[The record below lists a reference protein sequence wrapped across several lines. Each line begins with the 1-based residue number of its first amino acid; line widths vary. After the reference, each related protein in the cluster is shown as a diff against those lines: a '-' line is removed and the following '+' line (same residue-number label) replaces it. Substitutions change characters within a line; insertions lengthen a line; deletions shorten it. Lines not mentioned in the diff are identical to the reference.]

1 MSPIP
6 RTGLIVSGRKD
17 LFAEA
22 MRRTGLLWLLESAP
36 RRPQLLVVNYH
47 RIGNRDTTLFDPE
60 VFSIDQQGLSEQ
72 IGFLKKNYDL
82 LHPGDAVDIV
92 HGRVKPRGVSI
103 LLTFDD
109 GYLDNLTLAV
119 PVLKAHGASA
129 AFFLVTGYLE
139 AKEDPKAGVAREVKE
154 EIGLDVVETSLIGNY
169 IFERKNEIMLCYH
182 VVAEGT
188 IKLGHEIAEV
198 PDPYQGGPQEFENVL
213 DILEDG
219 CAEMVR
225 RLQAGTLLA
234 P

>member
-1 MSPIP
+1 
-6 RTGLIVSGRKD
+6 
-17 LFAEA
+17 

-36 RRPQLLVVNYH
+36 RQPQLLVVNYH

-60 VFSIDQQGLSEQ
+60 VFSIDQQGLSDQ

-129 AFFLVTGYLE
+129 AFFLVTGYLD
-139 AKEDPKAGVAREVKE
+139 DPSQVTWWDQASWLARKCIGRKLTISQPERWTVDVTASNVVQVIHELLYRLRRAGTDEKLLFSELRQSAGVN
-154 EIGLDVVETSLIGNY
+154 G
-169 IFERKNEIMLCYH
+169 
-182 VVAEGT
+182 
-188 IKLGHEIAEV
+188 
-198 PDPYQGGPQEFENVL
+198 
-213 DILEDG
+213 ED
-219 CAEMVR
+219 
-225 RLQAGTLLA
+225 AGA
-234 P
+234 QPR